1 MLVSI
6 SGFISEE
13 IFYLQQIIL
22 SKVKLSGIRS
32 ALSRAI
38 LRTPTLK
45 VYSLHDRIS
54 TLFTKITNLPSILIQ
69 TEIIIHNIG
78 ITMLKDFL
86 CSQSDQHVDLEKV
99 TDVPVWNTV
108 FLLLWLLSLQF
119 LSLDFSLITFFQSS
133 LLFLSVASRTW
144 NCIIFYAYWFYP
156 YSGWAFSGLLT
167 DEGGKKGCP
176 FLRSV
181 THILQWSNL
190 AQLYL
195 T

>member
-1 MLVSI
+1 MWVSI

-32 ALSRAI
+32 AFSRAI
-38 LRTPTLK
+38 LRTLTLK

-99 TDVPVWNTV
+99 TNVPVWEHSV
-108 FLLLWLLSLQF
+108 FVTLVAFTAVFISRLFAYYVLPKQPLISFSGFSNVELYYFLCILILSLF
-119 LSLDFSLITFFQSS
+119 GMGFFG
-133 LLFLSVASRTW
+133 A
-144 NCIIFYAYWFYP
+144 AH
-156 YSGWAFSGLLT
+156 GWG
-167 DEGGKKGCP
+167 
-176 FLRSV
+176 R
-181 THILQWSNL
+181 
-190 AQLYL
+190 
-195 T
+195 

>member
-32 ALSRAI
+32 VLSRAI

-144 NCIIFYAYWFYP
+144 NCIIFYAY
-156 YSGWAFSGLLT
+156 
-167 DEGGKKGCP
+167 
-176 FLRSV
+176 
-181 THILQWSNL
+181 
-190 AQLYL
+190 
-195 T
+195 